1 MKKTLLLVIVFKLLI
16 LNAQGN
22 YLEAINRL
30 QKQQDSFE
38 KFQKLGKIYDDT
50 GFDSKAI
57 QYYQKALELKP
68 DIVTMNRLAKVYV
81 RYGKPAAAIKVRLKI
96 NILDSTDYRNR
107 YDLASLYAQ
116 SGRKDTAIVILQKLS
131 EIDPYNP
138 NYPYKIGLYSNNMNQ
153 KLDAFL
159 EAYHRDP
166 QHKKTLMML
175 VKNYKRIKFLDSA
188 DYYLQKGLQLYPN
201 DTKFLRQKVIA
212 TYRKKQYQTMLKT
225 LQKLDSLHYYDDLFV
240 KKNTGLA
247 YLMLRQYDTAE
258 KYIRE
263 ALKLDGRDAVLY
275 YYLGKIYQATGQ
287 LIKARLYFLSAI
299 GLKKPDIDKEYF
311 ELGMIAKA
319 RKQYRT
325 AFKQFKKAY
334 RNNHKNDDALLQMA
348 ILSEEVLKQL
358 DKALQYY
365 ETYFSDFASKN
376 KDKTAFVKSRI
387 KALKQQLFLN
397 KK

>member
-1 MKKTLLLVIVFKLLI
+1 MKKTLLLVILFKLLT

-22 YLEAINRL
+22 YLEVIKHL
-30 QKQQDSFE
+30 QSQPDSFE

-50 GFDSKAI
+50 GFDRKAI
-57 QYYQKALELKP
+57 QFYQKALVLKP
-68 DIVTMNRLAKVYV
+68 DMPTMNRLAKVYA
-81 RYGKPAAAIKVRLKI
+81 RYGKSMAALKVRLKI
-96 NILDSTDYRNR
+96 AALDSTNYRNR

-116 SGRKDTAIVILQKLS
+116 TGRKDTAIVILQKLS
-131 EIDPYNP
+131 DIDLHNP

-153 KLDAFL
+153 KLDVFL
-159 EAYHRDP
+159 EAYRRDS

-188 DYYLQKGLQLYPN
+188 DYYLQKGLQIYPY

-212 TYRKKQYQTMLKT
+212 AYRKKQYQTMLKT
-225 LQKLDSLHYYDDLFV
+225 LQKLDSLHYSDDLFV

-247 YLMLRQYDTAE
+247 YLMLKQYNNAE
-258 KYIRE
+258 KYITE
-263 ALKLDGRDAVLY
+263 ALNIDRRDAILH
-275 YYLGKIYQATGQ
+275 YYLGKIYQAKGQ
-287 LIKARLYFLSAI
+287 FKKAKWRFLMAI
-299 GLKKPDIDKEYF
+299 RLKKPDLDKEYF

-325 AFKQFKKAY
+325 AFNYFKKAY
-334 RNNHKNDDALLQMA
+334 QNNHRNADALFQIA
-348 ILSEEVLKQL
+348 ILSEEVLKQP

-365 ETYFSDFASKN
+365 ETYHSEFSSKN
-376 KDKTAFVKSRI
+376 KDKEAFVKSRI

>member
-1 MKKTLLLVIVFKLLI
+1 MKNIFLLIILFKLLA

-30 QKQQDSFE
+30 QKQPDSFE

-50 GFDSKAI
+50 GFDRKAI
-57 QYYQKALELKP
+57 QFYQKALVLKP
-68 DIVTMNRLAKVYV
+68 DIFTMNRLAKVYA
-81 RYGKPAAAIKVRLKI
+81 RYGKPVAALKVRLKI
-96 NILDSTDYRNR
+96 AALDSTNYRNR

-116 SGRKDTAIVILQKLS
+116 AGRKDTAIVILQKLS
-131 EIDPYNP
+131 DIDLYNP

-159 EAYHRDP
+159 KAYRRDS
-166 QHKKTLMML
+166 QHKKTLLLLM
-175 VKNYKRIKFLDSA
+175 KNYKRIKFLDSA
-188 DYYLQKGLQLYPN
+188 DYFLQKGLQLYPY

-212 TYRKKQYQTMLKT
+212 TYRKKQYQSMLKT
-225 LQKLDSLHYYDDLFV
+225 LQKLDSLHYGDDVFV

-247 YLMLRQYDTAE
+247 YLMLKQYDDAE

-263 ALKLDGRDAVLY
+263 ALKLDRSAPILY

-287 LIKARLYFLSAI
+287 LLKARLYFLSAI

-325 AFKQFKKAY
+325 AFSHFRKAY
-334 RNNHKNDDALLQMA
+334 QNNHKNGDALLQMA
-348 ILSEEVLKQL
+348 ILSEEVLKQP

-365 ETYFSDFASKN
+365 ETYLSEFSTKSKAHL
-376 KDKTAFVKSRI
+376 AFVKSRI